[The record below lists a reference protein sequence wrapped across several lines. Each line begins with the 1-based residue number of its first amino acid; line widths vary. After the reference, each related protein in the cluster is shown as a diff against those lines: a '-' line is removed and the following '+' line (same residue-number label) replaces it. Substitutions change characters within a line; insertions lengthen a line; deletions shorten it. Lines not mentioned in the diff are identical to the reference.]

1 MEIPEGLEEGDDA
14 PQLDENG
21 ELIEQY
27 EDDEEDGEMLEIDEN
42 QLHALIIQYQQQ
54 MAGQP
59 TEPIYNEDGEPI
71 QLNQ

>member
-1 MEIPEGLEEGDDA
+1 
-14 PQLDENG
+14 
-21 ELIEQY
+21 
-27 EDDEEDGEMLEIDEN
+27 MLEIDEN

-71 QLNQ
+71 QLSHEEYEAALTHFQ